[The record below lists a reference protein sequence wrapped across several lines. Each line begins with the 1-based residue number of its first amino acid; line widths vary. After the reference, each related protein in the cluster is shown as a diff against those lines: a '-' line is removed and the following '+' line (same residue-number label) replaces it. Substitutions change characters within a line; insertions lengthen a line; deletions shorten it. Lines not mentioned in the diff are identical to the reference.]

1 MTSQSQIDS
10 ILGTNSGRYL
20 NTLEEEYNLIQKVRP
35 MFAKPNSHGI
45 KYALHDNFLTFWFR
59 FIESNRS
66 LVEMGKMDLLK
77 EIVHN
82 GYAQFS
88 GWMLERYFRQMYAEK
103 ERTTEV
109 GRWWNTRSEDEIDM
123 IAIERLDKRV
133 TVAEVKR
140 NANKI
145 NIEVTKE
152 RFANIR
158 SHFRGY
164 EIIFIPLSLEDM

>member
-1 MTSQSQIDS
+1 MS
-10 ILGTNSGRYL
+10 
-20 NTLEEEYNLIQKVRP
+20 NL
-35 MFAKPNSHGI
+35 
-45 KYALHDNFLTFWFR
+45 
-59 FIESNRS
+59 IESNRS
-66 LVEMGKMDLLK
+66 LVEMGKMD
-77 EIVHN
+77 
-82 GYAQFS
+82 FS
-88 GWMLERYFRQMYAEK
+88 KKSFITVMLNLVVGCLNAISVEK

-145 NIEVTKE
+145 NIAATKE
-152 RFANIR
+152 RLANIR